1 METTYSVNAASAYRL
16 RVGFTYR
23 L

>member
-1 METTYSVNAASAYRL
+1 METTYSVNAASKCRL